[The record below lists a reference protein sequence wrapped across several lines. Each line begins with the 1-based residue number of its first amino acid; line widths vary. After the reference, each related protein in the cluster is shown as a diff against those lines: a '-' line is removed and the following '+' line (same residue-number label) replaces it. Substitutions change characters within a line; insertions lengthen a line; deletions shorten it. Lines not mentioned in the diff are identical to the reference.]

1 MPRRIRSADLETRT
15 ARLKLPVRKKP
26 FAVQVG
32 AGVHLLYRRNA
43 KAGSWSIKARDGKG
57 GYWSKGFAHADDIE
71 AANGGSI
78 LDYWQAIDR
87 ARVLARSNAG
97 EGDKPIT
104 VAAALDQYEA
114 DLRARNGD
122 AGNAARV
129 RAHLPGTLTDK
140 LVSTLTARDLQR
152 VRDAML
158 AKGSTRDTINR
169 TGSALKAALTLAAN
183 RDERIGNRSAW
194 RIGLAR
200 LPNAGR
206 PRNVILADDKVIE
219 LIGAAYVIDRA
230 LGLMVKVAAV
240 TGARAGQLARLEVQD
255 LQDDPPRLFMPAS
268 RKGRGRK
275 VERRPVPIPM
285 SLAAKLKVASSGRA
299 AEAPLLLKQ
308 HGSRWR
314 KGDHWRPFQQA
325 AAAAGLDPAEIT
337 LYALRHS
344 SIVRELLAGV
354 PVRVTAAKHDTSV
367 AMVEATYSKYIS
379 DHADALSRRAL
390 LDPNAG
396 QVSNVTALR
405 GRQ

>member
-1 MPRRIRSADLETRT
+1 MPRRIRSADLETEDRT
-15 ARLKLPVRKKP
+15 AQAPGAKEALC
-26 FAVQVG
+26 G
-32 AGVHLLYRRNA
+32 AGRCRRA
-43 KAGSWSIKARDGKG
+43 PPLQAQRQGRELEHQGARGKG

-122 AGNAARV
+122 AGSAARV

-230 LGLMVKVAAV
+230 LGLMVEVAAV

-268 RKGRGRK
+268 RKGRGR
-275 VERRPVPIPM
+275 E
-285 SLAAKLKVASSGRA
+285 GR
-299 AEAPLLLKQ
+299 EAPGPNPHEPRGEAEGREQ
-308 HGSRWR
+308 
-314 KGDHWRPFQQA
+314 RPGRRGAAIAQA
-325 AAAAGLDPAEIT
+325 T
-337 LYALRHS
+337 R
-344 SIVRELLAGV
+344 
-354 PVRVTAAKHDTSV
+354 
-367 AMVEATYSKYIS
+367 
-379 DHADALSRRAL
+379 
-390 LDPNAG
+390 
-396 QVSNVTALR
+396 
-405 GRQ
+405 

>member
-129 RAHLPGTLTDK
+129 RGPAPSRTSWSARSR
-140 LVSTLTARDLQR
+140 LVICN
-152 VRDAML
+152 V
-158 AKGSTRDTINR
+158 
-169 TGSALKAALTLAAN
+169 SATQC
-183 RDERIGNRSAW
+183 S
-194 RIGLAR
+194 
-200 LPNAGR
+200 
-206 PRNVILADDKVIE
+206 PR
-219 LIGAAYVIDRA
+219 
-230 LGLMVKVAAV
+230 
-240 TGARAGQLARLEVQD
+240 GARATRSTGQA
-255 LQDDPPRLFMPAS
+255 PR
-268 RKGRGRK
+268 
-275 VERRPVPIPM
+275 
-285 SLAAKLKVASSGRA
+285 
-299 AEAPLLLKQ
+299 
-308 HGSRWR
+308 
-314 KGDHWRPFQQA
+314 
-325 AAAAGLDPAEIT
+325 
-337 LYALRHS
+337 
-344 SIVRELLAGV
+344 
-354 PVRVTAAKHDTSV
+354 
-367 AMVEATYSKYIS
+367 SKP
-379 DHADALSRRAL
+379 R
-390 LDPNAG
+390 
-396 QVSNVTALR
+396 
-405 GRQ
+405 